1 MLSMDVSKVVIRLV
15 IRGEKLYI
23 IGMQPSSLSFKK
35 SKNPFSDNEISKYT
49 LEQAK
54 EMFPIIQRWYPIGI
68 VQIVDISGKTID
80 TSDSLHNVINEEI
93 QKFLNEDITI
103 NNDDF
108 RFTNELR
115 MSGTTE
121 NPEIQINFRNYS
133 SFSNDY
139 DINILDAYITVTWKV
154 GFEVNSNGVK
164 NFFINVEN
172 VDGQYR
178 IEMRDRQ
185 SDEVVQTTDKN
196 IADTQWKF
204 EVDDETLLK
213 VNGGLFVKE
222 IVFDF
227 ANNRCVLVFKPP
239 QI

>member
-1 MLSMDVSKVVIRLV
+1 MDVSKVVIRLV

-54 EMFPIIQRWYPIGI
+54 EMFPIIQRWYPLGI
-68 VQIVDISGKTID
+68 VQIVDISGRTVND
-80 TSDSLHNVINEEI
+80 DNVQNVVNEEI
-93 QKFLNEDITI
+93 QRFLNEDITGD
-103 NNDDF
+103 NDDF

-115 MSGTTE
+115 MLDPMKEGM
-121 NPEIQINFRNYS
+121 PVNFYNYS
-133 SFSNDY
+133 SFSADY
-139 DINILDAYITVTWKV
+139 DIDVLDAYVIVTWKV
-154 GFEVNSNGVK
+154 GFEANSNGIK
-164 NFFINVEN
+164 NFFINVEK

-178 IEMRDRQ
+178 VEMRDKQ

-204 EVDDETLLK
+204 EVDDDTFMK
-213 VNGGLFVKE
+213 VNGGLFVEE
-222 IVFDF
+222 ISFDF
-227 ANNRCVLVFKPP
+227 ANNQCVLVFNAPEA
-239 QI
+239 

>member
-1 MLSMDVSKVVIRLV
+1 MDVSKVVIRLV

-54 EMFPIIQRWYPIGI
+54 EMFPIIQRWYPLGI
-68 VQIVDISGKTID
+68 VQIVDISGRTVND
-80 TSDSLHNVINEEI
+80 DNVQNVVNEEI
-93 QKFLNEDITI
+93 QRFLNEDITGD
-103 NNDDF
+103 NDDF

-115 MSGTTE
+115 MLDPMKEGM
-121 NPEIQINFRNYS
+121 PVNFYNYS
-133 SFSNDY
+133 SFSADY
-139 DINILDAYITVTWKV
+139 DIDILDAYVIVTWKV
-154 GFEVNSNGVK
+154 GFEANSNGIK
-164 NFFINVEN
+164 NFFINVEK

-178 IEMRDRQ
+178 VEMRDKQ

-204 EVDDETLLK
+204 EVDDDTFMK
-213 VNGGLFVKE
+213 VNGGLFVEE
-222 IVFDF
+222 ISFDF
-227 ANNRCVLVFKPP
+227 ANNQCVLAFNAPEG
-239 QI
+239 

>member
-54 EMFPIIQRWYPIGI
+54 EMFPIIQRWYPLGI
-68 VQIVDISGKTID
+68 VQIVDISGRTVND
-80 TSDSLHNVINEEI
+80 DNVQNVVNEEI
-93 QKFLNEDITI
+93 QRFLNEDITGD
-103 NNDDF
+103 NDDF

-115 MSGTTE
+115 MLDPMKEGM
-121 NPEIQINFRNYS
+121 PVNFYNYS
-133 SFSNDY
+133 SFSADY
-139 DINILDAYITVTWKV
+139 DIDILDAYVIVTWKV
-154 GFEVNSNGVK
+154 GFEANSNGIK
-164 NFFINVEN
+164 NFFINVEK

-178 IEMRDRQ
+178 VEMRDKQ

-204 EVDDETLLK
+204 EVDDDTFMK
-213 VNGGLFVKE
+213 VNGGLFVEE
-222 IVFDF
+222 ISFDF
-227 ANNRCVLVFKPP
+227 ANNQCVLAFNAPEG
-239 QI
+239 

>member
-1 MLSMDVSKVVIRLV
+1 MDVSKVVIRLV

-54 EMFPIIQRWYPIGI
+54 EMFPIIQRWYPLGI
-68 VQIVDISGKTID
+68 VQIVDISGRTVND
-80 TSDSLHNVINEEI
+80 DNVQNVVNEEI
-93 QKFLNEDITI
+93 QRFLNEDITGD
-103 NNDDF
+103 NDDF

-115 MSGTTE
+115 MLDPMKEGM
-121 NPEIQINFRNYS
+121 PVNFYNYS
-133 SFSNDY
+133 SFSADY
-139 DINILDAYITVTWKV
+139 DIDILDAYVIVTWKV
-154 GFEVNSNGVK
+154 GFEANSNGIK
-164 NFFINVEN
+164 NFFINVEK

-178 IEMRDRQ
+178 VEMRDKQ

-204 EVDDETLLK
+204 EVDDDTFMK
-213 VNGGLFVKE
+213 VNGGLFVEE
-222 IVFDF
+222 ISFDF
-227 ANNRCVLVFKPP
+227 ANNQCVLVFNAPEA
-239 QI
+239 

>member
-1 MLSMDVSKVVIRLV
+1 MDVSKVVIRLV

-54 EMFPIIQRWYPIGI
+54 EMFPIIQRWYPLGI
-68 VQIVDISGKTID
+68 VQIVDISGRTVND
-80 TSDSLHNVINEEI
+80 DNVQNVVNEEI
-93 QKFLNEDITI
+93 QRFLNEDITGD
-103 NNDDF
+103 NDDF

-115 MSGTTE
+115 MLDPMKEGM
-121 NPEIQINFRNYS
+121 PVNFYNYS
-133 SFSNDY
+133 SFSADY
-139 DINILDAYITVTWKV
+139 DIDVLDAYVIVTWKV
-154 GFEVNSNGVK
+154 GFEANSNGIK
-164 NFFINVEN
+164 NFFINVEK

-178 IEMRDRQ
+178 VEMRDKQ

-204 EVDDETLLK
+204 EVDDDTFMK
-213 VNGGLFVKE
+213 VNGGLFVEE
-222 IVFDF
+222 ISFDF
-227 ANNRCVLVFKPP
+227 ANNQCVLAFNAPEG
-239 QI
+239 

>member
-54 EMFPIIQRWYPIGI
+54 EMFPIIQRWYPLGI
-68 VQIVDISGKTID
+68 VQIVDISGRTVND
-80 TSDSLHNVINEEI
+80 DNVQNVVNEEI
-93 QKFLNEDITI
+93 QRFLNEDITGD
-103 NNDDF
+103 NDDF

-115 MSGTTE
+115 MLDPMKEGM
-121 NPEIQINFRNYS
+121 PVNFYNYS
-133 SFSNDY
+133 SFSADY
-139 DINILDAYITVTWKV
+139 DIDILDAYVIVTWKV
-154 GFEVNSNGVK
+154 GFEANSNGIK
-164 NFFINVEN
+164 NFFINVEK

-178 IEMRDRQ
+178 VEMRDKQ

-204 EVDDETLLK
+204 EVDDDTFMK
-213 VNGGLFVKE
+213 VNGGLFVEE
-222 IVFDF
+222 ISFDF
-227 ANNRCVLVFKPP
+227 ANNQCVLVFNAPEA
-239 QI
+239 